1 MAIASDKTIRYLDM
15 LEDKFNLIKFK
26 EFIGDLLNL
35 DQDDIQNSREYNAG
49 SEQYKHYIDTVQ
61 LYAKYQ
67 DNKRRNIGILVIKLQ
82 SNKNPANARTLQ
94 RNYIAHLLDKF
105 ELDATLAAIYS
116 ETDDTW
122 RLSFVK
128 QEIDFGEGKFKTK
141 FTPAKRYSYLFGKDE
156 PNHTAKEQLLELL
169 ENNERKYSIEEI
181 EEKFSV
187 EKVTKDFF
195 ERYKENYLLL
205 KETLESNEEFLSEA
219 KRCDFTSEEFTKKL
233 MGQIVFIYFLQ
244 KKGWLGVRLVPQNL
258 TLEQYNTIYKDSD
271 VIQRKILDKY
281 YITFSENKKIK
292 RDLLER
298 FKENEQEL
306 EVLSDIFVDSK
317 YDNEWGTGQKRF
329 IRTIFENCK
338 NRNKNF
344 FDDYL
349 EPFFYNGL
357 NHQRKNQYFSVF
369 NCKIPFLNGGLF
381 EPLDNY
387 QWEVARFN
395 IDNQIFSNEE
405 ETGILDFFDRYNF
418 TMNEEEP
425 LEKDVAVDPEMLG
438 KIFENLLDV
447 KDRKSKGAFYTPRE
461 IVHYM
466 CQESLANYLVNKVD
480 VNYEEIKDFIQYGEM
495 IRDEDLKGAT
505 QTVHLV
511 GDSIFKNI
519 VQIDKALEN
528 IKIADPAVG
537 SGAFPLGILN
547 EIVKM
552 RDILTSYVLIYNR
565 LGIFDRQYDEEYII
579 KSRSIYNI
587 KWNTIKNCIYAV
599 DIENSAVDI
608 TKLRL
613 WLSIVV
619 DQIEVPKSGPEPL
632 PNLDCKIMQGNSLI
646 DEYDGIKLIDPKFID
661 DLKDRDNVILNEG
674 GTYKIK
680 NKTISI
686 GTNQIQF
693 GDGQKKAQIDSLIDL
708 KKELYGTND
717 PNRKKQLL
725 QEIQNVRNELLR
737 LNFVGTSKERE
748 LFEVDKSHNKPYF
761 AWMLEYIEV
770 FIENGGF
777 DIVIGNPP
785 YVSNKGIDAKEKEN
799 LLNIYDFSD
808 DLYYHFIVLGLN
820 LLKSTGI
827 NTMITPDTY
836 FTTLTKEN
844 LRKIMLNNIIKQL
857 IFLGHDVFSSAMVS
871 TSISILE
878 KNISNGDNYISVID
892 LLGEKNWN
900 KKKEYHIKQKE
911 YCNSINKSFFIPND
925 INIEINEKL
934 SKIQNKLLD
943 QYGKYI
949 STSRDIEKNKDILNK
964 YRENLKDG
972 DYTLIGLVTEGGQG
986 LATANNGKYIA
997 VKEGTKQADRIR
1009 ETREKKL
1016 NEFNSQYKT
1025 NYSLPNNEK
1034 DIWELFDKIKE
1045 NYDRDCFGQ
1054 GYIYKIIN
1062 DEFIADVNNLTEEE
1076 KDKGIYGKASF
1087 VPYDKGD
1094 KDGNRWYLKTP
1105 YYIDWSIEN
1114 VTFLK
1119 KNSGKKG
1126 KGMPVVR
1133 NPQFYFK
1140 TGLCYSDIK
1149 TFYLRCRKK
1158 DKTIHDV
1165 KSMSL
1170 FSATDKITDNYL
1182 ILLINSKLIA
1192 QIIYYFVNNTP
1203 SFQINDCRSIPIVIP
1218 NEKQLK
1224 EINQIVNKAIEI
1236 QENYFNS
1243 IISKEKKDELL
1254 ENIQKDVDELVLKIY
1269 KMEDLN
1275 GRY

>member
-169 ENNERKYSIEEI
+169 ENNEIKYSIEEI

-258 TLEQYNTIYKDSD
+258 TLEQYNTIYQDSD

-281 YITFSENKKIK
+281 YITFSGNKKIK

-646 DEYDGIKLIDPKFID
+646 DEFNGIKLIDEKFIE

-674 GTYKIK
+674 GSCTVKK
-680 NKTISI
+680 KKISI
-686 GTNQIQF
+686 SANQIEF

-725 QEIQNVRNELLR
+725 QEIQSVRNELLR
-737 LNFVGTSKERE
+737 LNFVGANKEKE
-748 LFEVDKSHNKPYF
+748 LFEIDKSHNKPYF

-770 FIENGGF
+770 FVENDGF

-785 YVSNKGIDAKEKEN
+785 YVGQKGNKDIFREIEKTDFGKKFNQGKMDLFYYFFHKGLDIGNTNAELLFITTNYYLTAFGGKKLRKDFHDRTQIRNLINFNELKIFETAMGQHNLITILTKYKSKSIKSQNIMCNTKGIATPEIIASIVNKSNKDIEIDN
-799 LLNIYDFSD
+799 VLQD
-808 DLYYHFIVLGLN
+808 DLYEGEELYIRPSGINSTEGLSINNILNRLSKCIIHLNDIATIKQGIVSGADKVTQQHIDKYGIKQDKDTGIFILSNVELSLLGNLNEYEKNLIKLVYKNSEIKKYYIDYKNDKHLLYVTKDTDIEQAPKIFNYLKQFKIILEQKRETQEGKLPWYSLHWSREKDFFASNNKIVNSRRANFNTFALAKKDYYEQSDIMVSIIKNEFIKEYPAEYVLGLLN
-820 LLKSTGI
+820 SELYLFWLYNKGKVKGNMLELYGKPLEEIPII
-827 NTMITPDTY
+827 NMD
-836 FTTLTKEN
+836 
-844 LRKIMLNNIIKQL
+844 IKQKNE
-857 IFLGHDVFSSAMVS
+857 IVEYVQE
-871 TSISILE
+871 LE
-878 KNISNGDNYISVID
+878 VCYSEELQEKINAIIYDSCNISND
-892 LLGEKNWN
+892 E
-900 KKKEYHIKQKE
+900 IK
-911 YCNSINKSFFIPND
+911 I
-925 INIEINEKL
+925 
-934 SKIQNKLLD
+934 
-943 QYGKYI
+943 
-949 STSRDIEKNKDILNK
+949 
-964 YRENLKDG
+964 
-972 DYTLIGLVTEGGQG
+972 
-986 LATANNGKYIA
+986 
-997 VKEGTKQADRIR
+997 IR
-1009 ETREKKL
+1009 E
-1016 NEFNSQYKT
+1016 
-1025 NYSLPNNEK
+1025 
-1034 DIWELFDKIKE
+1034 
-1045 NYDRDCFGQ
+1045 
-1054 GYIYKIIN
+1054 YI
-1062 DEFIADVNNLTEEE
+1062 E
-1076 KDKGIYGKASF
+1076 
-1087 VPYDKGD
+1087 
-1094 KDGNRWYLKTP
+1094 
-1105 YYIDWSIEN
+1105 
-1114 VTFLK
+1114 
-1119 KNSGKKG
+1119 
-1126 KGMPVVR
+1126 
-1133 NPQFYFK
+1133 
-1140 TGLCYSDIK
+1140 
-1149 TFYLRCRKK
+1149 RK
-1158 DKTIHDV
+1158 
-1165 KSMSL
+1165 
-1170 FSATDKITDNYL
+1170 
-1182 ILLINSKLIA
+1182 
-1192 QIIYYFVNNTP
+1192 Q
-1203 SFQINDCRSIPIVIP
+1203 
-1218 NEKQLK
+1218 
-1224 EINQIVNKAIEI
+1224 
-1236 QENYFNS
+1236 
-1243 IISKEKKDELL
+1243 
-1254 ENIQKDVDELVLKIY
+1254 
-1269 KMEDLN
+1269 
-1275 GRY
+1275 

>member
-15 LEDKFNLIKFK
+15 LEDKFDLIKFK

-258 TLEQYNTIYKDSD
+258 TLEEYNTIYQDSD

-281 YITFSENKKIK
+281 YITFSGNKKIK

-395 IDNQIFSNEE
+395 ISNKIFSNEE

-505 QTVHLV
+505 KTVHLV

-587 KWNTIKNCIYAV
+587 KWNTIKNSIYAV

-619 DQIEVPKSGPEPL
+619 DQVEVPKSGPEPL

-646 DEYDGIKLIDPKFID
+646 DEFNGIKLIDEKFIE

-674 GTYKIK
+674 GSYTVKK
-680 NKTISI
+680 KKISI
-686 GTNQIQF
+686 GANQIEF

-725 QEIQNVRNELLR
+725 QEIQSVRNELLR
-737 LNFVGTSKERE
+737 LNFVGTNKEKE
-748 LFEVDKSHNKPYF
+748 LFEIDKSHNKPYF
-761 AWMLEYIEV
+761 AWMLEFIEV
-770 FIENGGF
+770 FIENDGF

-785 YVSNKGIDAKEKEN
+785 YVGEKGNKNVFDPINKSGLGKRFHIGRMDLFYYFFHKSLDIAKEEANIAFITTNYYVTADGGNILRKDFYDRAKILRLINFNEVSIFETAKGQHNIITFLQKNNDDSDTLVYNAKRNQLSDKDNIKHILKLDNKSYTKISKDNLYDGNQYYIRMFVENKEE
-799 LLNIYDFSD
+799 LNIQNS
-808 DLYYHFIVLGLN
+808 ILN
-820 LLKSTGI
+820 
-827 NTMITPDTY
+827 
-836 FTTLTKEN
+836 
-844 LRKIMLNNIIKQL
+844 KIRNDNKQL
-857 IFLGHDVFSSAMVS
+857 IELCNVNQGARTGADKVTDKHIRQYGNQFIKGDGIFVLTNEEIEKYHLKGCNILKPWYKNSDIDKYYSEDKNCYWVIYSSEDEILKDENRPVLEYLERFKL
-871 TSISILE
+871 ILE
-878 KNISNGDNYISVID
+878 GRNSEYSWYKMDRTRRKEIFTS
-892 LLGEKNWN
+892 EKIVSSQRSYRNDFA
-900 KKKEYHIKQKE
+900 Y
-911 YCNSINKSFFIPND
+911 ND
-925 INIEINEKL
+925 IDWFASADVYFITKKDNNINLKYILGLLNSKLYYFWLYFQGKRKGELLELYQTPLSEIPIKIGSIFQQEQIINNVNKVLEVKKISKEVNTTQIQDEIDNMIYSLYEINE
-934 SKIQNKLLD
+934 
-943 QYGKYI
+943 
-949 STSRDIEKNKDILNK
+949 
-964 YRENLKDG
+964 
-972 DYTLIGLVTEGGQG
+972 
-986 LATANNGKYIA
+986 
-997 VKEGTKQADRIR
+997 
-1009 ETREKKL
+1009 
-1016 NEFNSQYKT
+1016 
-1025 NYSLPNNEK
+1025 
-1034 DIWELFDKIKE
+1034 
-1045 NYDRDCFGQ
+1045 
-1054 GYIYKIIN
+1054 
-1062 DEFIADVNNLTEEE
+1062 EERN
-1076 KDKGIYGKASF
+1076 F
-1087 VPYDKGD
+1087 
-1094 KDGNRWYLKTP
+1094 
-1105 YYIDWSIEN
+1105 IEN
-1114 VTFLK
+1114 VYE
-1119 KNSGKKG
+1119 KG
-1126 KGMPVVR
+1126 
-1133 NPQFYFK
+1133 
-1140 TGLCYSDIK
+1140 
-1149 TFYLRCRKK
+1149 
-1158 DKTIHDV
+1158 
-1165 KSMSL
+1165 
-1170 FSATDKITDNYL
+1170 
-1182 ILLINSKLIA
+1182 
-1192 QIIYYFVNNTP
+1192 
-1203 SFQINDCRSIPIVIP
+1203 
-1218 NEKQLK
+1218 
-1224 EINQIVNKAIEI
+1224 
-1236 QENYFNS
+1236 
-1243 IISKEKKDELL
+1243 EL
-1254 ENIQKDVDELVLKIY
+1254 
-1269 KMEDLN
+1269 
-1275 GRY
+1275 